1 MSKTELPTFP
11 HSWVCVLVAQ
21 SCPAL
26 LKSIDCSPPGFSL
39 HGILQSRIL
48 EWVAM
53 PFSRGSS
60 WFRDWIQVSHIA
72 GRFFYSLS
80 YPGSPSSFLN
90 FLVLC
95 LIFSFLL
102 TGPQSSISQ
111 EKKLDSPIYSSLLS
125 ANQLFSS
132 SVDSDTI
139 SLFTVL
145 GVWALVSFSL
155 SHQSVSSWG
164 YN

>member
-1 MSKTELPTFP
+1 MLIHLNTCMRAKSL
-11 HSWVCVLVAQ
+11 Q
-21 SCPAL
+21 SCLTVCNPMNHSL
-26 LKSIDCSPPGFSL
+26 PGSSV

-60 WFRDWIQVSHIA
+60 GPRDWIQVSHIA
-72 GRFFYSLS
+72 GRFFYGLS

-102 TGPQSSISQ
+102 TGPQSPISQ
-111 EKKLDSPIYSSLLS
+111 EEKLDSPIYSSLLS